1 MITAPMQ
8 GTILKVMVKVGD
20 HIKAGQTMLVLEA
33 MKMENYINAELAGT
47 VQEIRVTAGDT
58 VGTGDVLVV
67 IK

>member
-1 MITAPMQ
+1 MQ